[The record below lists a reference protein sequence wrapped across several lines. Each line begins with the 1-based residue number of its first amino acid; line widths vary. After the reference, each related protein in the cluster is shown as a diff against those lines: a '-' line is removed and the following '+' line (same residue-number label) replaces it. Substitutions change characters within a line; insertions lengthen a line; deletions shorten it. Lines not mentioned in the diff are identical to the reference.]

1 MMNIE
6 TKYNIGQ
13 NVWVAK
19 INNGGDVIE
28 VYDTIISGIYVTK
41 NKILYNAIDTDED
54 YTDEDLMSQEEYE
67 NELTSRVRKLMQKI
81 HDDEE
86 NGKTDNN
93 SKFFE

>member
-67 NELTSRVRKLMQKI
+67 NELTSRARKLMQKI

-93 SKFFE
+93 GKFFE

>member
-86 NGKTDNN
+86 NEKTDNN